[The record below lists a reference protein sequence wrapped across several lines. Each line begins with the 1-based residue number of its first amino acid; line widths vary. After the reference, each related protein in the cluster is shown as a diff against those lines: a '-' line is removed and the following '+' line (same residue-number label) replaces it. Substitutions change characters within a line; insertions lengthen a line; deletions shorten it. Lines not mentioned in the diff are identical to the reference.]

1 MVQMQE
7 DTAHFFIKQKAS
19 VFRLFSDVSL
29 TSKNM
34 VHVYIVLYLV
44 VLHTFAF
51 QASKQKDCHRLFAT
65 GAPTPTELT
74 VLWFRHH

>member
-1 MVQMQE
+1 
-7 DTAHFFIKQKAS
+7 
-19 VFRLFSDVSL
+19 
-29 TSKNM
+29 M